1 MLVADVHAH
10 IFPDKLAEKVADN
23 LGGFYNTTTAHVPFL
38 HTLLE
43 EEAAAGIS
51 VVAGCSSATKASQVE
66 HLNDFIADCAAQN
79 PNFVALGSLYPTMD
93 GWEPELERMQ
103 ELGIRGIKIHPEFQR
118 VDIDEPKAIP
128 MYRAIAKAGLPV
140 LFHMGDATLEYS
152 TPERLT
158 NLIRQVPDLI
168 AIAAH
173 FGGWQ
178 AWGRAYAHV
187 LPENVWYDTSSSL
200 MFLGRERG
208 QDFLEKMGPER
219 FLFGTD
225 FPMWS
230 PKVELARFLEL
241 DLDEGTRDRIL
252 YGNFAKLFLKQ
263 EE

>member
-23 LGGFYNTTTAHVPFL
+23 LGSFYQTQTAHVPFL
-38 HTLLE
+38 HTLLA

-51 VVAGCSSATKASQVE
+51 VVAGCSSATKPSQVA
-66 HLNDFIADCAAQN
+66 HLNDFIADCAARTS
-79 PNFVALGSLYPTMD
+79 NFVALGSLYPTMD

-103 ELGIRGIKIHPEFQR
+103 ALGIRGIKIHPEFQR
-118 VDIDEPKAIP
+118 IDIDDPRAVP

-140 LFHMGDATLEYS
+140 LFHMGDAQLEYS
-152 TPERLT
+152 TPQRLT

-178 AWGRAYAHV
+178 AWDRAYDHI
-187 LPENVWYDTSSSL
+187 LPENVFYDTSSSL
-200 MFLGRERG
+200 MFLGRDRG
-208 QDFLEKMGPER
+208 QEFLEKMGPER

-230 PKVELARFLEL
+230 PGQELARFLEL
-241 DLDEGTRDRIL
+241 ELDETTRHRIL
-252 YGNFAKLFLKQ
+252 YGNFAKLFLNK